1 MSKKKTLSE
10 QVIENSNK
18 VSKEM
23 ADARE
28 APMDANE
35 SIVQAEGAAHNAD
48 VDKADKKTR
57 KGRKQKAESKAA
69 RPREAKAIVYPL
81 ELFVNKYGFMRF
93 SNALLADL
101 GWEAHTDINV
111 KVTKTATGLAIERA

>member
-1 MSKKKTLSE
+1 MVKKKSVSE
-10 QVIENSNK
+10 QLIEDANK
-18 VSKEM
+18 TAAEM

-28 APMDANE
+28 APMSTTE
-35 SIVQAEGAAHNAD
+35 SIVQAEGAAYNAD
-48 VDKADKKTR
+48 VEKADKKTKR
-57 KGRKQKAESKAA
+57 KAKKAKV
-69 RPREAKAIVYPL
+69 AKAIAYPL

>member
-1 MSKKKTLSE
+1 MSKKTKKSASE
-10 QVIENSNK
+10 QLIEDANK
-18 VSKEM
+18 TVAEM
-23 ADARE
+23 AAARE
-28 APMDANE
+28 APMDKTE

-48 VDKADKKTR
+48 VEKADKPSKR
-57 KGRKQKAESKAA
+57 KAKKAKVAKA
-69 RPREAKAIVYPL
+69 AKAIVYPL

-111 KVTKTATGLAIERA
+111 KVTKTATGLTIERA

>member
-1 MSKKKTLSE
+1 MSKKTKKTMSE
-10 QVIENSNK
+10 QLIEDANK
-18 VSKEM
+18 TVAEM
-23 ADARE
+23 AAARE
-28 APMDANE
+28 APMDKTE

-48 VDKADKKTR
+48 LEKVNKPSKRKAKKA
-57 KGRKQKAESKAA
+57 KIAKKAVA
-69 RPREAKAIVYPL
+69 YPL

-111 KVTKTATGLAIERA
+111 KVTRTATGLTIERA